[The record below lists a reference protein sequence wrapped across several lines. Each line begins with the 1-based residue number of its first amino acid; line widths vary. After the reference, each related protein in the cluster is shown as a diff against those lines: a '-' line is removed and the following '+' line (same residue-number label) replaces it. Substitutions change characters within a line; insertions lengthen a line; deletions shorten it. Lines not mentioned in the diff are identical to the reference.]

1 MAGNYSA
8 PQFKLPFP
16 LYYPEASHVTDL
28 QSIRTTISRDKDD
41 LVVYAADNFSQFP
54 RRDATVASKCDRA
67 LAFTSADD
75 LVVLRGVLDQDYH
88 HWLRS
93 HQLGSDHVVAYN
105 MPPRG
110 KTLSELIVENPQ
122 PVKKMI
128 SEIGGKPIYVPWF
141 SSRMEAAAANALGA
155 DLFGAT
161 EFDTLLHNDKAAFKV
176 LCQKLKVPVVDGVA
190 FEMSPE
196 NNDNFTQMKSLVER
210 YLSDYDTVIIRGTLG
225 EAGISLY
232 KTQGDDLAVLYQII
246 AESGEKVV
254 LIEPFLDVTSTPN
267 DQWVVGLDG
276 RITHIGMIE
285 QLCEQGMVHVG
296 SLKGNGPALDV
307 FDTIKRQSL
316 KIVTE
321 MAESGYRGVTGFDY
335 IVAAEGIFPVENNAR
350 FNGSSYVNMIV
361 RNIESLI
368 GTVPVWK
375 FIKIKS
381 VPCTFIELTKRID
394 SILYDGSKSNSVFPF
409 NCEDLSRT
417 GNFAVVLLA
426 EDMAQLDL
434 LETSLKELGVKRD

>member
-1 MAGNYSA
+1 M
-8 PQFKLPFP
+8 
-16 LYYPEASHVTDL
+16 TDL
-28 QSIRTTISRDKDD
+28 QSIRTAISCNKDD

-54 RRDATVASKCDRA
+54 RRDATAASKCDRA
-67 LAFTSADD
+67 LAFSSVDD

-105 MPPRG
+105 MPPSG

-122 PVKKMI
+122 PVKRMI
-128 SEIGGKPIYVPWF
+128 SKIGGKPIYVPWF
-141 SSRMEAAAANALGA
+141 SSGTEAAAANALGA

-161 EFDTLLHNDKAAFKV
+161 ESDTLLHNDKAAFKV

-190 FEMSPE
+190 FAMQPE

-210 YLSDYDTVIIRGTLG
+210 YRSVHDTVIIRGTLG

-232 KTQGDDLAVLYQII
+232 KTQGDDLDELYQII

-254 LIEPFLDVTSTPN
+254 LIEPFLNVTSTPN

-276 RITHIGMIE
+276 GITHIGMIE

-296 SLKGNGPALDV
+296 SLKGNGPAPDV
-307 FDTIKRQSL
+307 FDAIKQESL

-361 RNIESLI
+361 HNIEALT
-368 GTVPVWK
+368 GTVSVWK
-375 FIKIKS
+375 FIKIKTT
-381 VPCTFIELTKRID
+381 PCTFIELTKRID
-394 SILYDGSKSNSVFPF
+394 SVLYDGSKSNSVFPY

-426 EDMAQLDL
+426 EDMARLEL